1 MTDEEQPRSTGEL
14 PAAEQTAPEQTAQ
27 APTPEPAAEPPTS
40 SQPTPKPPVPK
51 PSNIPKPSS
60 IPKPGPRPGPPPT
73 ATATATAQTTPA
85 SPAPPEPAPGS
96 AAAPAPTGP
105 AGGAEAPLDPAEVA
119 AAAAFGR
126 VDDQGNVY
134 LREDAGER
142 VVGQYPGVT
151 ADEAMTLYIRRYL
164 DLKAQVDL
172 FAARLEQLN
181 ARDIDTTLAT
191 LTEAVSEPAVVGDV
205 SGLRSHVQALATR
218 AEKRKEDL
226 AAQRAAAK
234 ERALA
239 QRTQIVE
246 AAEKIAGRD
255 PAKIQWRSEGQRL
268 RELLEEWKQA
278 QRSGPRLDRGLE
290 DGLWKRFSAARTGF
304 DRNRRQHFAE
314 LDKHQAQVKATKE
327 RLIERAE
334 ALSGSRNWGPT
345 SAAYRDLMQEW
356 KRAGRAARK
365 DDDALWARFRAAQDV
380 FFDARNEAN
389 AATDAEYAQN
399 LEVKLKLLEQAEA
412 LVPVTDLAAAKAALR
427 TLQEQW
433 DEAGK
438 VPRAD
443 IQRVEGRMRAVET
456 AIREAEQAKWDKSNP
471 RVRAR
476 AEGAAAQLEAAIAGL
491 QDDLTKA
498 RESGDS
504 KRIAQAQEALEAR
517 QAWLEQVLRAAED
530 AG

>member
-1 MTDEEQPRSTGEL
+1 MTDEQQPRSTGEL
-14 PAAEQTAPEQTAQ
+14 PTPEQDAQ
-27 APTPEPAAEPPTS
+27 VPAAMQTPTPEQSAAPNVSSSPA
-40 SQPTPKPPVPK
+40 PKPPV
-51 PSNIPKPSS
+51 PKPSS
-60 IPKPGPRPGPPPT
+60 IPKPGPRPGPPPG
-73 ATATATAQTTPA
+73 ATAATPGPPTETAPAGPA
-85 SPAPPEPAPGS
+85 S
-96 AAAPAPTGP
+96 T

-126 VDDQGNVY
+126 VDEEGSVY
-134 LREDAGER
+134 LREDEGER

-151 ADEAMTLYIRRYL
+151 AEDAMALYIRRYL

-181 ARDIDTTLAT
+181 AKDIDSTLAT

-205 SGLRSHVQALATR
+205 SWLRSQVQELAVR
-218 AEKRKEDL
+218 AKKRKDDL

-234 ERALA
+234 EGALA

-255 PAKIQWRSEGQRL
+255 PAKIQWRNEGQRL

-278 QRSGPRLDRGLE
+278 QRSGPRLDRGAE
-290 DGLWKRFSAARTGF
+290 DALWKRFSAARTSF

-334 ALSGSRNWGPT
+334 ALSGSRDWGAT

-365 DDDALWARFRAAQDV
+365 DDDALWARFRGAQDV

-399 LEVKLKLLEQAEA
+399 LEVKLKLLEQAET
-412 LVPVTDLAAAKAALR
+412 LVPVTDLAAAKASLR

-443 IQRVEGRMRAVET
+443 VQRVEGRMRTVESE
-456 AIREAEQAKWDKSNP
+456 IREAEQARWDKSNP

-491 QDDLTKA
+491 EDDLTKA
-498 RESGDS
+498 RASGDN
-504 KRIAQAQEALEAR
+504 KRIAQAEEALAAR
-517 QAWLEQVLRAAED
+517 KGWLEQVLRAAED
-530 AG
+530 AS

>member
-1 MTDEEQPRSTGEL
+1 MTDEQQPRSTGEL
-14 PAAEQTAPEQTAQ
+14 PTPEQ
-27 APTPEPAAEPPTS
+27 AAEPDAS
-40 SQPTPKPPVPK
+40 SRPAPKPPV
-51 PSNIPKPSS
+51 PKPSS
-60 IPKPGPRPGPPPT
+60 IPKPGPRPGPPPG
-73 ATATATAQTTPA
+73 ATATPAATPT
-85 SPAPPEPAPGS
+85 SPAPPAATPGPA
-96 AAAPAPTGP
+96 AETAPATTATT

-126 VDDQGNVY
+126 VDEEGSVY
-134 LREDAGER
+134 LREGEGER

-151 ADEAMTLYIRRYL
+151 AEEAMALYIRRYL

-181 ARDIDTTLAT
+181 TKDIDTTLTT
-191 LTEAVSEPAVVGDV
+191 LTDAVSEPAVVGDV
-205 SGLRSHVQALATR
+205 SLLRSQVQELAAR

-246 AAEKIAGRD
+246 GAEKIAGRD
-255 PAKIQWRSEGQRL
+255 PAKIQWRNEGQRL

-278 QRSGPRLDRGLE
+278 QRSGPRLDRGAE
-290 DGLWKRFSAARTGF
+290 DALWKRFSAARTGF

-334 ALSGSRNWGPT
+334 ALSGSRDWGAT

-412 LVPVTDLAAAKAALR
+412 LVPVTDLAGAKASLR

-433 DEAGK
+433 DEVGK

-443 IQRVEGRMRAVET
+443 VQRVEGRMRAVESGV
-456 AIREAEQAKWDKSNP
+456 REAEQAKWDKSNP

-491 QDDLTKA
+491 EDDLTTA
-498 RESGDS
+498 RASGDS
-504 KRIAQAQEALEAR
+504 QRITQAEEALAAR
-517 QAWLEQVLRAAED
+517 KAWLEQVLRAAED
-530 AG
+530 AS